1 MNRRLNRHSLAADAI
16 LRATEIFTN
25 FHPLNRDYDNNKLK
39 FSIVELM
46 ELFKILIETNEIS
59 SNKCFSVSLNLGAV
73 LLLAIVLA
81 K

>member
-1 MNRRLNRHSLAADAI
+1 MSKYYLIIN
-16 LRATEIFTN
+16 IFFIFFN
-25 FHPLNRDYDNNKLK
+25 LYFGIYH
-39 FSIVELM
+39 IM